1 LPVENIPVYQL
12 EIINATKQQNK
23 KVIVATEMLESMMHT
38 TTPKRADIS
47 DIFYAVIEGADYVM
61 LS

>member
-1 LPVENIPVYQL
+1 
-12 EIINATKQQNK
+12 
-23 KVIVATEMLESMMHT
+23 MMHT

-61 LS
+61 LSWETAVGDYPVQCVEMMKKVIESASKYI